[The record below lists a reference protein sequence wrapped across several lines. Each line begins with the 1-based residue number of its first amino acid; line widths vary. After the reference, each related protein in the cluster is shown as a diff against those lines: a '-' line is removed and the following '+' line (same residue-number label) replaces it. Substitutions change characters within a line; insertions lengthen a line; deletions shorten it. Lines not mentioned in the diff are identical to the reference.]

1 MFISRIYKIS
11 INQTLSHSDID
22 RQSFSTGKERKLSRH
37 KRQNTD
43 YKIEMFLIIDYSIY
57 I

>member
-22 RQSFSTGKERKLSRH
+22 RQSFSTGKERKPSRH
-37 KRQNTD
+37 KRQSTD

>member
-11 INQTLSHSDID
+11 IYQTLSHSDID

-37 KRQNTD
+37 KRQSTD